1 MYETA
6 CIRLCSVSL
15 LRSDKD
21 FEPLEPTRTAWSAGV
36 YGLVAALLG
45 VLAFVLISSSAYREG
60 SNVTLQAAQERS
72 RAVLPVIAALIAS
85 SLAHGIAARL
95 SWTAHR
101 WTVPY
106 ALSLSGVTLIAIYW
120 LPSSLRGYAF
130 GALMAQL
137 LALGLYLWLSKSLA
151 SS

>member
-1 MYETA
+1 
-6 CIRLCSVSL
+6 VSL

-36 YGLVAALLG
+36 YGAVAALLG
-45 VLAFVLISSSAYREG
+45 LLAFALISSSAYREG
-60 SNVTLQAAQERS
+60 GGVTLQAAQERS
-72 RAVLPVIAALIAS
+72 RAVLPVIAALIGS
-85 SLAHGIAARL
+85 SLAHAAAARL

-106 ALSLSGVTLIAIYW
+106 ALALSAVTVIAIWW

-130 GALMAQL
+130 WVLAAQL
-137 LALGLYLWLSKSLA
+137 LALGLYLWLVKPRV

>member
-1 MYETA
+1 M
-6 CIRLCSVSL
+6 SL

-21 FEPLEPTRTAWSAGV
+21 FEPLEPTRTAWSAAV
-36 YGLVAALLG
+36 YGSVAVLLG

-60 SNVTLQAAQERS
+60 SAVTLQAAQERS
-72 RAVLPVIAALIAS
+72 RAVLPVIAALVIS

-101 WTVPY
+101 WTIPY
-106 ALSLSGVTLIAIYW
+106 VLTLSGLTLMAIWW
-120 LPSSLRGYAF
+120 LPPSLRGYAF
-130 GALMAQL
+130 GALSAQL
-137 LALGLYLWLSKSLA
+137 LALGLYLWLSRSRA